1 CRAAEIAV
9 PAPPAVPAASYILVD
24 HLTGA
29 VLAERDPDTRRA
41 PASLTKLMT
50 AYLAFEAIRDGTLAL
65 DEHVVVS
72 TKAWRMGGSRMFI
85 EVGNEVSI
93 EDLLRGLIVQ
103 SGNDAAVA
111 LAERIGG
118 SEEAFVEIMN
128 ERARELGMTGTTF
141 RNSTGLP

>member
-1 CRAAEIAV
+1 VV
-9 PAPPAVPAASYILVD
+9 PAPPDVPAAPYMLVD

-29 VLAERDPDTRRA
+29 VLAERDADVRRP

-50 AYLAFEAIRDGTLAL
+50 AYLAFEALREGTLTL

-72 TKAWRMGGSRMFI
+72 AKAWRMRGSRMFI
-85 EVGNEVSI
+85 EVGNEVAV

-111 LAERIGG
+111 LA
-118 SEEAFVEIMN
+118 
-128 ERARELGMTGTTF
+128 
-141 RNSTGLP
+141 